1 MTGQSTHFTKM
12 NQMHLIKKSKVSQ
25 KPGSSRNNE
34 MPLCGTMATINHLD
48 LGNYCTNNTIYF
60 IPWLHAKHWKNLAEK
75 VSYTDFHYSYIT
87 SLGDL
92 EVWQA
97 QGNVKGMS
105 LVQME
110 KRVFFKKEKK
120 MAISIYWLTKSGFLN
135 SKCSVYFKDYLS
147 RVRGVKTV
155 EEVYLWASLVAQQ

>member
-1 MTGQSTHFTKM
+1 M
-12 NQMHLIKKSKVSQ
+12 
-25 KPGSSRNNE
+25 
-34 MPLCGTMATINHLD
+34 
-48 LGNYCTNNTIYF
+48 
-60 IPWLHAKHWKNLAEK
+60 AEK

-92 EVWQA
+92 EARQV

-147 RVRGVKTV
+147 RVRGVKIV
-155 EEVYLWASLVAQQ
+155 EEVYL

>member
-92 EVWQA
+92 EVWQV

-110 KRVFFKKEKK
+110 KRVFFSSQFAERQAKKRE
-120 MAISIYWLTKSGFLN
+120 AR
-135 SKCSVYFKDYLS
+135 SVYSWVCEGHLPYIGS
-147 RVRGVKTV
+147 WV
-155 EEVYLWASLVAQQ
+155 S